1 MNFKQ
6 YIGENNGRR
15 CIPPLNKQCLENWT
29 ENRYKRV
36 FPINLVLFKKKNIYF
51 CRKHIKACSRVR
63 RD

>member
-36 FPINLVLFKKKNIYF
+36 FPINLVLFKKKKLF
-51 CRKHIKACSRVR
+51 LP
-63 RD
+63 